1 MDVVKTA
8 SNWARAEMISSALF
22 AVIGVLFML
31 VSLSLWQLG
40 RTDMARAFVLPGLV
54 AGGLLVVLGVG
65 LFIPAQTRLGAIPA
79 AYGADPGAFL
89 SAEIARADKVLNDY
103 RIAAFR
109 VFPAIIALC
118 ALLIPFVDAPAWRA
132 ALITA
137 IAMFTVLIVIDGSAN
152 TRLQDYR
159 QQLSAFDA
167 AMRR

>member
-1 MDVVKTA
+1 M
-8 SNWARAEMISSALF
+8 
-22 AVIGVLFML
+22 
-31 VSLSLWQLG
+31 
-40 RTDMARAFVLPGLV
+40 
-54 AGGLLVVLGVG
+54 
-65 LFIPAQTRLGAIPA
+65 
-79 AYGADPGAFL
+79 
-89 SAEIARADKVLNDY
+89 LNDY

-159 QQLSAFDA
+159 QLLSAFDA